1 MGHGNVFGEAEVL
14 QTSEIDGHR
23 TFTAMAATDVSAYAI
38 KVKDA
43 RRLFMRS
50 SSVRQA
56 LEASLHAR
64 QVRRRCA
71 SARVD

>member
-1 MGHGNVFGEAEVL
+1 MPRLVSSRKNI
-14 QTSEIDGHR
+14 QP
-23 TFTAMAATDVSAYAI
+23 MDVSAYAI
-38 KVKDA
+38 QVKDA

-64 QVRRRCA
+64 QVR
-71 SARVD
+71 